1 MSFRT
6 QAFHGA
12 FKEEASTRDTVTA
25 YREYKQVLQNIVD
38 AEEMIKESGGDADL
52 EEMAKQELKDAKAEK
67 RRIRRKTENFA
78 PSKGSKR

>member
-1 MSFRT
+1 M
-6 QAFHGA
+6 
-12 FKEEASTRDTVTA
+12 TA

-67 RRIRRKTENFA
+67 EEYEGKTEDLT
-78 PSKGSKR
+78 SSKRSKR

>member
-1 MSFRT
+1 MSFQTPSVLWSFQRS
-6 QAFHGA
+6 FN
-12 FKEEASTRDTVTA
+12 RDTVIA

-67 RRIRRKTENFA
+67 KNM
-78 PSKGSKR
+78 KKN